1 MKKNCV
7 VSNIIQTVPDIGTV
21 DTDRQRLTRR

>member
-1 MKKNCV
+1 MTKNCV

-21 DTDRQRLTRR
+21 DTDRQRLTSR